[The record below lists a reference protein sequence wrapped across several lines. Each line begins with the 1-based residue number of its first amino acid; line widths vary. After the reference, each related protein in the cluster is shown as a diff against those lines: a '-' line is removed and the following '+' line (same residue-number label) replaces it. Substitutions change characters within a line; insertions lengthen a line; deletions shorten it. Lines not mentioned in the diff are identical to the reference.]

1 MSVNKHGALRRIII
15 SDMNGAYLRGL
26 PGYLTSSPNAVVGDL
41 LKPVALCGRFP
52 TEAFGNDSY

>member
-1 MSVNKHGALRRIII
+1 MA
-15 SDMNGAYLRGL
+15 SDPNGTYLRGL
-26 PGYLTSSPNAVVGDL
+26 PSYLMSSPNAVVGDL